1 MLLIKSTI
9 FNSSSVDGSAIFL
22 VHLGQATDRKAV
34 ASLLSY
40 FKTLC
45 NGPVQEIEP
54 TTSRSLVSVHLAEP
68 VPLPYNVT
76 LTF

>member
-1 MLLIKSTI
+1 MLPIKSTT
-9 FNSSSVDGSAIFL
+9 FTSSTRDGSAIFR
-22 VHLGQATDRKAV
+22 VHLSQAKDRKAV

-54 TTSRSLVSVHLAEP
+54 TT
-68 VPLPYNVT
+68 
-76 LTF
+76 

>member
-22 VHLGQATDRKAV
+22 VHLGQAKDRKAV

-40 FKTLC
+40 FFFILC

-54 TTSRSLVSVHLAEP
+54 TTSRSVVKRSP
-68 VPLPYNVT
+68 G
-76 LTF
+76 